1 MQVSLYIMLKLI
13 PQCRFHHDHRLCCN
27 WFFSNTFMRV
37 FLFFNTTNNGHFY
50 DAWSL
55 AKPTAQCAR
64 STLKR
69 GSSCITLHIEAG
81 FIMYY
86 AAHWSGV
93 HHVLRCTLKRGSSCI
108 TLHIEAGFI
117 MYYAVTDSH
126 ARAVGVHSHCVQQ
139 TDQPQRHYRNV
150 ATVQRHY
157 RNVATVQRH
166 YRNVATVQR
175 HYRNVATV
183 QRPYRNVATA
193 QRTWPQYSDTTVT
206 WPQYSDTTVT
216 WPQYSD
222 TTVTWP
228 QHSERGHSTAKL
240 P

>member
-64 STLKR
+64 S
-69 GSSCITLHIEAG
+69 
-81 FIMYY
+81 
-86 AAHWSGV
+86 
-93 HHVLRCTLKRGSSCI
+93 TLKRGSSCI